1 MSAYHES
8 VMKNEML
15 HHLNVQNIHTEGVI
29 VDGTLGDGGHTEFIL
44 KNTSPEIRVFA
55 IDRDRAAI
63 ERARERLSPFRD
75 RVTLAHG
82 NLGDLKNLAAQNG
95 IIRIAGL
102 LMDLGV
108 SSPQLDT
115 PARGFS
121 IQHDGPLD
129 MRMDSS
135 QKTSAADLLKKLS
148 DAELTTV
155 IKNFGEERY
164 AKRIVRAIRKE
175 QAQRPI
181 TTTSQLAMIV
191 AKATAAA
198 SSSSPRRA
206 RIHPAT
212 RTFQALRIAVNDELE
227 QLKLAL
233 RDAIGLLNSAARLV
247 VISFHSLEDRIV
259 KTFFRDEQKGC
270 ACPPTMPTC
279 ICGRTPTLKIL
290 TRKPIVPSDEEAQRN
305 PRSASAKLR
314 VAERIYA

>member
-1 MSAYHES
+1 MPAYHES
-8 VMKNEML
+8 VMKNEVL
-15 HHLNVQNIHTEGVI
+15 HYLNVHMEGVI

-44 KNTSPEIRVFA
+44 KNTAPKIRVFA
-55 IDRDRAAI
+55 IDRDRSAI

-75 RVTLAHG
+75 RVTLAYG
-82 NLGDLKNLAAQNG
+82 NLGDLKSLAVQNG
-95 IIRIAGL
+95 IIRIVGL

-115 PARGFS
+115 PGRGFS

-129 MRMDSS
+129 MRMDLS

-148 DAELTTV
+148 DAEL
-155 IKNFGEERY
+155 IAIFKNFGEERY
-164 AKRIVRAIRKE
+164 SKRIVRAIRKE
-175 QAQRPI
+175 QAERPI
-181 TTTSQLAMIV
+181 TTTGQLSRIV
-191 AKATAAA
+191 AKVVA
-198 SSSSPRRA
+198 SPRHT

-233 RDAIGLLNSAARLV
+233 QDVIGLLNSTARLV

-270 ACPPTMPTC
+270 SCPPKIPMC
-279 ICGRTPTLKIL
+279 ICGRTQTLKVL
-290 TRKPIVPSDEEAQRN
+290 TRKPIVPSEEEVARN
-305 PRSASAKLR
+305 PRSISAKLR
-314 VAERIYA
+314 VAERVYV

>member
-1 MSAYHES
+1 MPAYHES
-8 VMKNEML
+8 VMKNEVL
-15 HHLNVQNIHTEGVI
+15 HYLNVHMEGVI

-44 KNTSPEIRVFA
+44 KNTAPEIRVFA
-55 IDRDRAAI
+55 IDRDRSAI

-75 RVTLAHG
+75 RVTLAYG
-82 NLGDLKNLAAQNG
+82 NLGDLKSLAVQNG
-95 IIRIAGL
+95 IIRIVGL

-115 PARGFS
+115 PGRGFS

-129 MRMDSS
+129 MRMDLS

-148 DAELTTV
+148 DAEL
-155 IKNFGEERY
+155 IAIFKNFGEERY
-164 AKRIVRAIRKE
+164 SKRIVRAIRKE
-175 QAQRPI
+175 QAERPI
-181 TTTSQLAMIV
+181 TTTGELSRIV
-191 AKATAAA
+191 AKVVA
-198 SSSSPRRA
+198 SPRHT

-233 RDAIGLLNSAARLV
+233 QDVIGLLNSTARLV

-270 ACPPTMPTC
+270 SCPPKIPMC
-279 ICGRTPTLKIL
+279 ICGRTQTLKIL
-290 TRKPIVPSDEEAQRN
+290 TRKPIVPSEEEVARN
-305 PRSASAKLR
+305 PRSISAKLR
-314 VAERIYA
+314 VAERVYV

>member
-1 MSAYHES
+1 MPAYHEP
-8 VMKNEML
+8 VMKSEVL
-15 HHLNVQNIHTEGVI
+15 HYLNIHMEGVI

-44 KNTSPEIRVFA
+44 KNTAPDIRVFA
-55 IDRDRAAI
+55 IDRDLSAI

-82 NLGDLKNLAAQNG
+82 NLGDIKSLAAQNG
-95 IIRIAGL
+95 ITHIAGL

-115 PARGFS
+115 PGRGFS

-129 MRMDSS
+129 MRMDPS
-135 QKTSAADLLKKLS
+135 QKTSAAELLEKLS
-148 DAELTTV
+148 DIELMSI

-164 AKRIVRAIRKE
+164 SKRIVRAIRKE
-175 QAQRPI
+175 QAERPI
-181 TTTSQLAMIV
+181 TTTGQLSRLV
-191 AKATAAA
+191 ARVV
-198 SSSSPRRA
+198 SSPRHS

-227 QLKLAL
+227 QLKSAL
-233 RDAIGLLNSAARLV
+233 QDVVGLLNSTARLV

-270 ACPPTMPTC
+270 SCPPKIPQC
-279 ICGRTPTLKIL
+279 ICGRSQTLKII
-290 TRKPIVPSDEEAQRN
+290 TRKPLVPSEDEVAQN
-305 PRSASAKLR
+305 PRSISAKLR
-314 VAERIYA
+314 VAERVYV

>member
-1 MSAYHES
+1 MPAYHES
-8 VMKNEML
+8 VMKNEVL
-15 HHLNVQNIHTEGVI
+15 HYLNVHMEGVI

-44 KNTSPEIRVFA
+44 KNTAPEIRVFA
-55 IDRDRAAI
+55 IDRDRSAI

-75 RVTLAHG
+75 RVTLAYG
-82 NLGDLKNLAAQNG
+82 NLGDLKSLAVQNG
-95 IIRIAGL
+95 IIRIVGL

-115 PARGFS
+115 PRRGFS

-129 MRMDSS
+129 MRMDLS

-148 DAELTTV
+148 DAEL
-155 IKNFGEERY
+155 IAIFKNFGEERY
-164 AKRIVRAIRKE
+164 SKRIVRAIRKE
-175 QAQRPI
+175 QAERPI
-181 TTTSQLAMIV
+181 TTPGQLSRIV
-191 AKATAAA
+191 AKVVA
-198 SSSSPRRA
+198 SPRHT

-233 RDAIGLLNSAARLV
+233 QDVIGLLNSTARLV

-270 ACPPTMPTC
+270 SCPPKIPMC
-279 ICGRTPTLKIL
+279 ICGRTQTLKIL
-290 TRKPIVPSDEEAQRN
+290 TRKPIVPSEEEVARN
-305 PRSASAKLR
+305 PRSISAKLR
-314 VAERIYA
+314 VAERIYV

>member
-1 MSAYHES
+1 MPAYHES
-8 VMKNEML
+8 VMKNEVL
-15 HHLNVQNIHTEGVI
+15 HYLNVHMEGVI

-44 KNTSPEIRVFA
+44 KNTAPEIRVFA
-55 IDRDRAAI
+55 IDRDRSAI

-75 RVTLAHG
+75 RVTLAYG
-82 NLGDLKNLAAQNG
+82 NLGDLKSLAVQNG
-95 IIRIAGL
+95 IIRIVGL

-115 PARGFS
+115 PERGFS

-129 MRMDSS
+129 MRMDPS

-148 DAELTTV
+148 DAELV
-155 IKNFGEERY
+155 AIIKNFGEERY
-164 AKRIVRAIRKE
+164 SKRIVRAIRKE
-175 QAQRPI
+175 QAERPI
-181 TTTSQLAMIV
+181 TTTGQLSRIV
-191 AKATAAA
+191 AKVMA
-198 SSSSPRRA
+198 SPRHT

-233 RDAIGLLNSAARLV
+233 QDVIGLLNSTARLV

-270 ACPPTMPTC
+270 SCPPKIPMC
-279 ICGRTPTLKIL
+279 ICGRTQTLKVL
-290 TRKPIVPSDEEAQRN
+290 TRKPIVPSEEEVARN
-305 PRSASAKLR
+305 PRSISAKLR
-314 VAERIYA
+314 VAERVYV